1 MDNELF
7 KKFTGAST
15 ICDKLKIHAAR
26 FDNDYFF
33 NQDLEQI
40 EEENEFIKPLV
51 KITPSKYKQISRDV
65 KCKGKKLSF
74 ALENIESD
82 YCLEFKIK
90 YNNQTFKNIS
100 EGVNV
105 ASTIYKNSNAEY
117 KPTQATVSS
126 NNGKKVINKKET
138 NAAAEINRMKQH
150 IMSVELYDKFKT
162 ILNSNQAAI
171 KTRVQQQVDEETT
184 KFAYNELE
192 IENGYIGNT
201 KDNQLILLIAEL
213 RNVLVDFN

>member
-1 MDNELF
+1 
-7 KKFTGAST
+7 
-15 ICDKLKIHAAR
+15 
-26 FDNDYFF
+26 
-33 NQDLEQI
+33 
-40 EEENEFIKPLV
+40 
-51 KITPSKYKQISRDV
+51 
-65 KCKGKKLSF
+65 
-74 ALENIESD
+74 
-82 YCLEFKIK
+82 
-90 YNNQTFKNIS
+90 
-100 EGVNV
+100 
-105 ASTIYKNSNAEY
+105 
-117 KPTQATVSS
+117 
-126 NNGKKVINKKET
+126 
-138 NAAAEINRMKQH
+138 MKQH

>member
-1 MDNELF
+1 ML
-7 KKFTGAST
+7 ST
-15 ICDKLKIHAAR
+15 HLKLYRCLLKR
-26 FDNDYFF
+26 
-33 NQDLEQI
+33 L
-40 EEENEFIKPLV
+40 L
-51 KITPSKYKQISRDV
+51 
-65 KCKGKKLSF
+65 
-74 ALENIESD
+74 
-82 YCLEFKIK
+82 LEFKIK

-117 KPTQATVSS
+117 KSTQATVSS

-171 KTRVQQQVDEETT
+171 KTRIQQQVNEETT